1 MSQLPPG
8 SRLPALVQSVHAAR
22 DPLGSVRTLRRAHGP
37 IFTRRL
43 ISEAPQVVV
52 ADVAAARQV
61 FADPTGAGLVGC
73 PRKRLFES
81 VVGEHSLFTMDGPA
95 WERHHR
101 LLAPAL
107 QGRAIEAWRDT
118 IAEITDREIAGWPA
132 HRAFPLHRAMQ
143 RIALEVIVRLVW
155 GARLP
160 ERRGRLRVLAPRML
174 DRLSLAALVMPPRVR
189 DRMLTANGFTDLR
202 ERLDE
207 VLFAEITDRRR
218 QHGSKSGGARG
229 QHGSESG
236 NGRRQHGSKRGSG
249 SGDGDGDGDMLS
261 RLVGEEEDDQAVRD
275 EMVTLLLAGHE
286 TTAAGL
292 AWAFERLLR
301 TPRVW
306 ERLRDEPEDEE
317 FLQAVV
323 RETLRIRPVALTGH
337 RRLVAPMEI
346 LGYEIPAGCSVLP
359 MIRLIH
365 QDPAVFPDPAAFRP
379 DRFLGDE
386 AGPAMRAW
394 LPFGHGA
401 RYCVGARLAMLT
413 MRTVISRVAAST
425 DLAAPDPRPESQQ
438 LRQVT
443 VTPGSGTRAVARP
456 RRREPLFT

>member
-8 SRLPALVQSVHAAR
+8 SRLPALIQSVHAAR

-43 ISEAPQVVV
+43 ISEAPQIVV

-118 IAEITDREIAGWPA
+118 IAEITDREIAGWPT

-160 ERRGRLRVLAPRML
+160 ERRDRLRVLAPRML

-202 ERLDE
+202 ARLDE

-218 QHGSKSGGARG
+218 HGS
-229 QHGSESG
+229 
-236 NGRRQHGSKRGSG
+236 
-249 SGDGDGDGDMLS
+249 GDGDMLS
-261 RLVGEEEDDQAVRD
+261 RLIGEEEDDQAVRD

-306 ERLRDEPEDEE
+306 ERLRDEPEDEAL
-317 FLQAVV
+317 LQAVV

-337 RRLVAPMEI
+337 RRLVAPMQT

-365 QDPAVFPDPAAFRP
+365 QDPEVFPDPAAFRP
-379 DRFLGDE
+379 DRYLGDE
-386 AGPAMRAW
+386 AGAAMRAW

-413 MRTVISRVAAST
+413 MRTVISRVAATT
-425 DLAAPDPRPESQQ
+425 DLTAPDPRPESQQ

-443 VTPGSGTRAVARP
+443 VTPGRGARAVARP
-456 RRREPLFT
+456 RERVSAR